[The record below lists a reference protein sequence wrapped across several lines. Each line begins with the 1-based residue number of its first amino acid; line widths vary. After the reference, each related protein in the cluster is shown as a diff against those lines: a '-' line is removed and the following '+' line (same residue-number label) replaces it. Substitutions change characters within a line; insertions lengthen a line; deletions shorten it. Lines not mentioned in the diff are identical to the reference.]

1 MRDRKKKD
9 HLTFTSFRSFWT
21 YFSSCLFLSLVSL
34 CTMVI
39 VFGLSLCLNLFCVV
53 VNVSA
58 IEFSFE
64 HAQNGKRNNRPQ
76 KTLKLLLDQEKEHNN
91 FYSRS
96 NNIRSTHLCVWSE
109 PNVYFFCSWSLYLY
123 VCWCWDFFFS
133 SIPRQLLC
141 RWWNIPS
148 IYMTSTAST
157 VTTDCGQTYWDL
169 EYEQA
174 NERTSV

>member
-34 CTMVI
+34 CAMVI

-109 PNVYFFCSWSLYLY
+109 PNVFSFALDLSICMC
-123 VCWCWDFFFS
+123 VDVGIFFS
-133 SIPRQLLC
+133 LRFQGSCFVGGETFRQF
-141 RWWNIPS
+141 
-148 IYMTSTAST
+148 T
-157 VTTDCGQTYWDL
+157 
-169 EYEQA
+169 
-174 NERTSV
+174 